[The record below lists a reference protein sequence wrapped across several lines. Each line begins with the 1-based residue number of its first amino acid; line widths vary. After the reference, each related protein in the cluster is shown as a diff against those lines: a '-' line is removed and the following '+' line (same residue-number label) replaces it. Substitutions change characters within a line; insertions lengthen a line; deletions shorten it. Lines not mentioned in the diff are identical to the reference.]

1 MFEINDLVRVY
12 GIQDDILFNGQVGR
26 IIDIIDDGRKYAIDF
41 RGYNNS
47 HLHNFNGKIG
57 TSSGYYINKL
67 RVKKIY
73 PVGIQPK
80 DIVVTEKNMYACF
93 NGLLIT
99 KSGVKVDI
107 CNNVDYVKMQV
118 NGEDI
123 LAIYNDYDETSDVIV
138 NNSFYTGYKYSVYTR
153 DKGWG
158 NIMPSEW

>member
-12 GIQDDILFNGQVGR
+12 GIQDSVAFNGQVGR
-26 IIDIIDDGRKYAIDF
+26 IMDVIHDSKKYVIDF
-41 RGYNNS
+41 RGYDND
-47 HLHNFNGKIG
+47 HLHDCNGRIN
-57 TSSGYYINKL
+57 TESGYYINKL
-67 RVKKIY
+67 YVNIY

-80 DIVVTEKNMYACF
+80 DIVVTEKNIYACF

-99 KSGVKVDI
+99 KSGVKVNI

-118 NGEDI
+118 NGENI
-123 LAIYNDYDETSDVIV
+123 LAIYNDYDKTSDVIV

-158 NIMPSEW
+158 NIMPSE

>member
-12 GIQDDILFNGQVGR
+12 GIQDNILFNGQVGR

>member
-12 GIQDDILFNGQVGR
+12 GIQDNILFNGQVGR
-26 IIDIIDDGRKYAIDF
+26 IIDIIDDGRRYAIDF

>member
-12 GIQDDILFNGQVGR
+12 GIQDNILFNGQVGR

-47 HLHNFNGKIG
+47 HLHNFNGKMG

>member
-12 GIQDDILFNGQVGR
+12 GIQDSILFNGQVGR
-26 IIDIIDDGRKYAIDF
+26 IIDIIDGGIKYAIDF
-41 RGYNNS
+41 IGYNNN

-57 TSSGYYINKL
+57 TSSGYYINEL
-67 RVKKIY
+67 RVKICS
-73 PVGIQPK
+73 VGIQPK
-80 DIVVTEKNMYACF
+80 DIVVTEKNIYACF

-107 CNNVDYVKMQV
+107 CNNVDYAKMQV
-118 NGEDI
+118 NGENI
-123 LAIYNDYDETSDVIV
+123 LAIYNDYDKTSDVIV

-158 NIMPSEW
+158 NIMPSE

>member
-12 GIQDDILFNGQVGR
+12 GIQDNILFNGQVGR

-153 DKGWG
+153 DKCWG

>member
-12 GIQDDILFNGQVGR
+12 GIQNNIAFNGQVGR
-26 IIDIIDDGRKYAIDF
+26 IIDVIGDGEKYAIDF
-41 RGYNNS
+41 RGYDNDYF
-47 HLHNFNGKIG
+47 HDLNGRID
-57 TSSGYYINKL
+57 TESGYYINKL
-67 RVKKIY
+67 CVKKIY

-80 DIVVTEKNMYACF
+80 DIVVTEKNIYACF

-99 KSGVKVDI
+99 KSGVKIDI

>member
-12 GIQDDILFNGQVGR
+12 GIQDNILFNGKVGR

>member
-12 GIQDDILFNGQVGR
+12 GIQDNILFNGQVGR

-153 DKGWG
+153 DEGWG

>member
-12 GIQDDILFNGQVGR
+12 GIQDSILFNGQVGR
-26 IIDIIDDGRKYAIDF
+26 IIDIIDDGREYAIDF
-41 RGYNNS
+41 RGYNNN
-47 HLHNFNGKIG
+47 HLHNFNGEIG
-57 TSSGYYINKL
+57 TSSGYYIDKL

-80 DIVVTEKNMYACF
+80 DIVVTEKNIYACF

-107 CNNVDYVKMQV
+107 CNNVDYAKMQV

-153 DKGWG
+153 DEGWG

>member
-12 GIQDDILFNGQVGR
+12 GIQDNILFNGQVGR

-158 NIMPSEW
+158 NIMSSEW

>member
-12 GIQDDILFNGQVGR
+12 GIQDNILFNGQVGR

-41 RGYNNS
+41 RGYNKS